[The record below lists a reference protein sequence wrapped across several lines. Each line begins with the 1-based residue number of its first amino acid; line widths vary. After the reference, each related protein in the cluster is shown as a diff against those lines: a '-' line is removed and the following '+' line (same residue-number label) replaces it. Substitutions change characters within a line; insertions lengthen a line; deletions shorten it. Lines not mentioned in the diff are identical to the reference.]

1 MESRGQRTIQMP
13 ACAIIAVPGAVRV
26 SMLYA
31 MYMRRNSKCTED
43 KIELY
48 ASSLLL

>member
-26 SMLYA
+26 SNFCM
-31 MYMRRNSKCTED
+31 MRVRKNSRCTED
-43 KIELY
+43 EIELD
-48 ASSLLL
+48 AFPLLL